1 MLHVYVNAMQADHV
15 SAMILRLGL
24 HPRESLV
31 AVEEVGGGDSDT
43 ARDRDLNAGELDA
56 LKMLERLGVHL
67 NQIEDDMLLFNVCE
81 WMRHRLTGQSP
92 VRVPRSCLADI
103 FVRFEGVKAHSSM
116 CGIFVAS
123 TGYVELVVDDFN
135 RFGPGFFRLKK
146 TARVE
151 NGRRCN
157 HEVVKPLVLSE
168 RNLVDVNI
176 HLTSRDGVCI
186 EISPASPLCHLMTS
200 TGSPRKDLSRD
211 GYPRLGYRTTVK
223 VLFGKSLPQAQAEEY
238 ARELLASLF
247 YELDVRN
254 GVRLR
259 TRRWPDQRAA
269 KRVVGSPNDKVIR
282 YPEMKV
288 NPEIS
293 SLFGFAGTAVDNPSL
308 AFLSYYQILEYYLP
322 LAVKRKALR
331 EIGKE
336 VSDPL
341 FDKASPESLMRVLSL
356 GERSFHGTEA
366 SQMRT
371 LVEECVRAGKMEE
384 FLSGSEESEHF
395 GKRGPIKGVGVVS
408 AGNRQQSLATQVA
421 DRVYAIR
428 NRIVHAKDD
437 PKYDDAPPI
446 LPQSAEADA
455 LWPDIYLMRF
465 LASEVILDVQS
476 GI

>member
-1 MLHVYVNAMQADHV
+1 MK
-15 SAMILRLGL
+15 ILKRLGI
-24 HPRESLV
+24 
-31 AVEEVGGGDSDT
+31 
-43 ARDRDLNAGELDA
+43 
-56 LKMLERLGVHL
+56 HL
-67 NQIEDDMLLFNVCE
+67 NQIEGDTLLFDVCE
-81 WMRHRLTGQSP
+81 RMQHRLTGQSP
-92 VRVPRSCLADI
+92 VRVPRSCLADM
-103 FVRFEGVKAHSSM
+103 FVRFEDVKAHSNM
-116 CGIFVAS
+116 CGIVVAS
-123 TGYVELVVDDFN
+123 TGYVELVVGDFN
-135 RFGPGFFRLKK
+135 RFGPSILRLRK

-151 NGRRCN
+151 NVHSCS
-157 HEVVKPLVLSE
+157 HEAVKPLVLSE
-168 RNLVDVNI
+168 RNQVDVNV
-176 HLTSRDGVCI
+176 HLTSRGGVCI

-200 TGSPRKDLSRD
+200 TGSPRKDMSRD
-211 GYPRLGYRTTVK
+211 GYLRLGYRTTVK
-223 VLFGKSLPQAQAEEY
+223 VLFGKTMPQAQAEER
-238 ARELLASLF
+238 AGELLASLF

-254 GVRLR
+254 GIRFR
-259 TRRWPDQRAA
+259 TRRWPDHRTSKRAM
-269 KRVVGSPNDKVIR
+269 GSPNDKVIR

-293 SLFGFAGTAVDNPSL
+293 SLFGFAGAELDNPPL
-308 AFLSYYQILEYYLP
+308 AFLSYYQILEYYLS

-341 FDKASPESLMRVLSL
+341 FDKTSPESLMRVLSL

-366 SQMRT
+366 SQLRT
-371 LVEECVRAGKMEE
+371 LVEECVRVGKMEE
-384 FLSGSEESEHF
+384 FLSGTEESEHF

-408 AGNRQQSLATQVA
+408 VGNRQQSLAAQVA

-455 LWPDIYLMRF
+455 LWPDIYLVRF